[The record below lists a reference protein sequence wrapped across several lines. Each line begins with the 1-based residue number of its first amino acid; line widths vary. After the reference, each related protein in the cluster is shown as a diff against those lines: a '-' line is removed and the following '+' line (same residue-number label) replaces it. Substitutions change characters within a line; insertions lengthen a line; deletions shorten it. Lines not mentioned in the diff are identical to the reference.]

1 MRSDW
6 LSGGRYHGPS
16 NEAGLTGAEYR
27 ETMDEYYAERE
38 DAWYEAR
45 YEAELAMREAECDND
60 GDECDDD
67 E

>member
-16 NEAGLTGAEYR
+16 NEAGLTAAEYR
-27 ETMDEYYAERE
+27 ETMDEYYAERY
-38 DAWYEAR
+38 DALRDALDYD
-45 YEAELAMREAECDND
+45 DND